1 LIDGG
6 ESFMRLGYD
15 LTLEQAQKLV
25 MTPELRQA
33 IQLLQYNSLELNEY
47 LEIQMESNPML
58 EVANNSIE
66 HENIEELG
74 KEAEDIDWKEFL
86 GKYDDISYT
95 ERRDKN
101 IKEVTYENFISYSP
115 SLKEYLL
122 SQLNL
127 TNMDEKEKNVGQFI
141 IESVDENGYLAVSLD
156 SIAEELGVSFEYA
169 ENVLF
174 QIQTFDPVGVGAR
187 DLKECLIIQLIDR
200 KIEDPNV
207 FTVVENYLED
217 IANNRMMKIS
227 KELNIDIKEVQKICD
242 VIRSLE
248 PKPGRG
254 FGGSSDNIRYIVPDI
269 TLQHVDGEYIVV
281 LNDVTGPRLNI
292 NSFYKELVSKTN
304 DPQIS
309 QFLNSKLNSALWVIK
324 SIEQRRTTIYRVVKS
339 ILKFQLDFF
348 EKGEKFLKPL
358 TLKEVA
364 DDIGVHEST
373 VSRATNGKYMQTPR
387 GVFELKY
394 FFSSGVSGEKGDVSA
409 ISIKST
415 LKDLIENENHKKPL
429 SDQQISNLLKEKGIS
444 ISRRTVAKYREE
456 MNIASSSMRRR
467 F

>member
-127 TNMDEKEKNVGQFI
+127 TNMDEKENNVGQFI
-141 IESVDENGYLAVSLD
+141 IESVDENGYLATSLD
-156 SIAEELGVSFEYA
+156 SIAEELNVSFEYA

-207 FTVVENYLED
+207 FTIVENYLED

>member
-1 LIDGG
+1 
-6 ESFMRLGYD
+6 MRLGYD

-127 TNMDEKEKNVGQFI
+127 TNMDEKENNVGQFI
-141 IESVDENGYLAVSLD
+141 IESVDENGYLATSLD

-207 FTVVENYLED
+207 FTIVENYLED

>member
-1 LIDGG
+1 
-6 ESFMRLGYD
+6 MRLGYD

-127 TNMDEKEKNVGQFI
+127 TNMDEKENNVGQFI
-141 IESVDENGYLAVSLD
+141 IESVDENGYLATSLD
-156 SIAEELGVSFEYA
+156 SIAEELNVSFEYA

-207 FTVVENYLED
+207 FTIVENYLED

>member
-1 LIDGG
+1 
-6 ESFMRLGYD
+6 MRLGYD

-127 TNMDEKEKNVGQFI
+127 TNMDEKENNVGQFI
-141 IESVDENGYLAVSLD
+141 IESVDENGYLATSLD
-156 SIAEELGVSFEYA
+156 SIAEELNVSFEYA

-207 FTVVENYLED
+207 FTIVENYLED

-456 MNIASSSMRRR
+456 MNRASSSMRRR

>member
-1 LIDGG
+1 
-6 ESFMRLGYD
+6 MRLGYD

-127 TNMDEKEKNVGQFI
+127 TNMDEKENNVGQFI
-141 IESVDENGYLAVSLD
+141 IESVDENGYLATSLD
-156 SIAEELGVSFEYA
+156 SIAEELNVSFEYA

-207 FTVVENYLED
+207 FTIVENYLED

-394 FFSSGVSGEKGDVSA
+394 FFSSGVSGERGDVSA

>member
-207 FTVVENYLED
+207 FTIVENYLED

>member
-1 LIDGG
+1 
-6 ESFMRLGYD
+6 MRLGYD

-127 TNMDEKEKNVGQFI
+127 TNMDEKENNVGQFI
-141 IESVDENGYLAVSLD
+141 IESVDENGYLATSLD
-156 SIAEELGVSFEYA
+156 SIAEELNVSFEYA

-207 FTVVENYLED
+207 FTIVENYLED

-348 EKGEKFLKPL
+348 EKGEKFLRPL

>member
-1 LIDGG
+1 
-6 ESFMRLGYD
+6 MRLGYD

-207 FTVVENYLED
+207 FTIVENYLED

>member
-1 LIDGG
+1 
-6 ESFMRLGYD
+6 MRLGYD

>member
-1 LIDGG
+1 
-6 ESFMRLGYD
+6 
-15 LTLEQAQKLV
+15 

-127 TNMDEKEKNVGQFI
+127 TNMDEKENNVGQFI
-141 IESVDENGYLAVSLD
+141 IESVDENGYLATSLD
-156 SIAEELGVSFEYA
+156 SIAEELNVSFEYA

-207 FTVVENYLED
+207 FTIVENYLED

-227 KELNIDIKEVQKICD
+227 KELNIDIKEVQKY
-242 VIRSLE
+242 VMLSE
-248 PKPGRG
+248 VWNQNPAE
-254 FGGSSDNIRYIVPDI
+254 GSAEVRIILDISFLILLFSMWMVNI
-269 TLQHVDGEYIVV
+269 L
-281 LNDVTGPRLNI
+281 
-292 NSFYKELVSKTN
+292 
-304 DPQIS
+304 
-309 QFLNSKLNSALWVIK
+309 
-324 SIEQRRTTIYRVVKS
+324 
-339 ILKFQLDFF
+339 
-348 EKGEKFLKPL
+348 
-358 TLKEVA
+358 
-364 DDIGVHEST
+364 
-373 VSRATNGKYMQTPR
+373 
-387 GVFELKY
+387 
-394 FFSSGVSGEKGDVSA
+394 
-409 ISIKST
+409 
-415 LKDLIENENHKKPL
+415 
-429 SDQQISNLLKEKGIS
+429 
-444 ISRRTVAKYREE
+444 
-456 MNIASSSMRRR
+456 
-467 F
+467 

>member
-1 LIDGG
+1 
-6 ESFMRLGYD
+6 MRLGYD

-127 TNMDEKEKNVGQFI
+127 TNMDEKENNVGQFI
-141 IESVDENGYLAVSLD
+141 IESVDENGYLATSLD
-156 SIAEELGVSFEYA
+156 SIAEELNVSFEYA

-207 FTVVENYLED
+207 FTIVENYLED

-324 SIEQRRTTIYRVVKS
+324 SIEQRRMTIYRVVKS

>member
-1 LIDGG
+1 
-6 ESFMRLGYD
+6 MRLGYD

-141 IESVDENGYLAVSLD
+141 IESVDENGYLATSLD
-156 SIAEELGVSFEYA
+156 SIAEELNVSFEYA